1 MPGPTEA
8 PPFAPT
14 DRLSAPPLPVPARWI
29 GFERRWLA
37 ALSIGSIGL
46 LLALSAGLL
55 WVQREATL
63 DLAKAQAQREV
74 TRLAAELDQSLRQ
87 ARVSM
92 AHSPPT
98 HAGSGAQ
105 DLLGERRPLIEALS
119 LPFGL
124 SRLPPPADGPAAR
137 PTGQWLPGL
146 ARQEGAQAYLP
157 LVWHQ
162 PAAEGGQTFEV
173 RISREAVLR
182 RFASEGMPA
191 DGSMSLFRVEDDGAT
206 TVLVRHPMIEKEQG
220 LTLHGHVAKAAMDS
234 TSGVFQ
240 ARSVIDGV
248 HRIVG
253 FHRLGDG
260 GQRLLVVYAL
270 PVEGVLAVWS
280 ATLPVVV
287 ALTLLLAGA
296 MGYGAWR
303 LDRSLRALRRS
314 ERHFQA
320 LSGHLP
326 DVVARHDRQ
335 GRVLYV
341 NAAVEAANGL
351 RPEAMIGRRPAE
363 LGAPAAVAEAWMAC
377 LERVFD
383 TGKPETLYF
392 SYPGPEGLRHWEARA
407 MLEPAMPGDPASVLV
422 VSRDIT
428 QRQEMENH
436 RLAAQRL
443 FEAVFQS
450 APEAMSLGEWD
461 SGRLLLVND
470 AFCTLFGRTRESLI
484 GHTAVELGL
493 WRSVAGRQQLLD
505 ALARGER
512 VRDATGFSSRPDG
525 QPIEVRYSAERVQVD
540 GQDRLLLL
548 FRDVTQLE
556 QDQRALTRSELRFRL
571 AAEHGQVWEW
581 DLDTPPPSEA
591 FYTALGY
598 PATPPQE
605 PPRALSALIHPRDLP
620 VLLKTLHRFLQGR
633 ADFRLELRARDA
645 RDRCRWFEV
654 RGSGQRNELG
664 RVTYMAGTVFE
675 ITDRKEL
682 EAAQR
687 QTLTQLDAVA
697 NASPALFWTTDI
709 HKHPN
714 WLNKARLAFTGR
726 DLVSECDAFWLDD
739 LHPQDRERCE
749 RVFNTAFDARE
760 PYSME
765 YRMLR
770 HDGQYRWVLE
780 QGMPRHDAD
789 QHFIGYIG
797 SCLDVNERQQAE
809 ATALERGAILEQVFS
824 LLQDMLFVLDREE
837 RFVHFQAG
845 SHDRLLLHPDEFM
858 GRPLGEL
865 MPPQLVEQL
874 REAMARASEGG
885 PQELDYSLDLP
896 AGRCHFNAR
905 LAWLPGGEQ
914 CMFFVRDT
922 TEQQKHLQERER
934 TSQFVLL
941 LFRLASRFINLP
953 VQQMDQAI
961 QDALGD
967 LGRFVGADRA
977 ALFSHDARTDTHVWC
992 AEDLPAGMRHRPRPP
1007 QAPEAAGA
1015 TAQGRDGMVCVS
1027 DVDALPEGEFKAALQ
1042 NLGIRSLVSLPLSSD
1057 QDGGSGFVTLE
1068 SVRHTHTYDGEDIT
1082 LLQLFAQMLM
1092 NVQARS
1098 QAQARLRELT
1108 DQLEMKVAERTAQL
1122 EESVR
1127 RLQVVNRELESF
1139 TYSASHDLR
1148 TPLRGIEGFCSLLL
1162 EEHASQLDEQGRAYL
1177 QRIQKATL
1185 HMSQLVSDLLA
1196 YSRLQQLTEQ
1206 REPVALAACVQ
1217 EVVVPFRD
1225 EMEARQSR
1233 LSLQIPDDLKVQA
1246 NAKGLAIVLRNL
1258 IDNALK
1264 FTPPGEAPDIRIE
1277 AQAQAGRVRLSVC
1290 DRGMGFDMK
1299 YHDRIFGMFQRL
1311 HRQDQI
1317 PGTGIGLALVHKAV
1331 ERMGGHIRAE
1341 SSPGQ
1346 GASFHLDLPTA

>member
-8 PPFAPT
+8 PPIAPI

-37 ALSIGSIGL
+37 ALSIGSVAL

-74 TRLAAELDQSLRQ
+74 TRLAAELEQSLRQ

-92 AHSPPT
+92 AHSP
-98 HAGSGAQ
+98 AQ
-105 DLLGERRPLIEALS
+105 RTDHTPDDLLGERRPLIEALS

-124 SRLPPPADGPAAR
+124 SRLPAPANGPAA
-137 PTGQWLPGL
+137 PPAGQWLPGL
-146 ARQEGAQAYLP
+146 PRLEGAQAYLP

-162 PAAEGGQTFEV
+162 PADEGGQSYEV

-182 RFASEGMPA
+182 RFASEGIPA

-206 TVLVRHPMIEKEQG
+206 TVLVRHPMVKEEQG
-220 LTLHGHVAKAAMDS
+220 LTLRGHVARAAMGS

-248 HRIVG
+248 QRIVG
-253 FHRLGDG
+253 FQRLGEGGHRL
-260 GQRLLVVYAL
+260 LMVYAL
-270 PVEGVLAVWS
+270 PVEGVLAVWT
-280 ATLPVVV
+280 ATLPVVL

-303 LDRSLRALRRS
+303 LDRSLRALRLS
-314 ERHFQA
+314 ERHFQT

-341 NAAVEAANGL
+341 NAAVEGANGL
-351 RPEAMIGRRPAE
+351 KPEAMIGRLPTE
-363 LGAPAAVAEAWMAC
+363 LGAPPAVAEAWMAC
-377 LERVFD
+377 LARVFD
-383 TGKPETLYF
+383 TGQPETLYF
-392 SYPGPEGLRHWEARA
+392 SYPGPAGTRQWEARA
-407 MLEPAMPGDPASVLV
+407 MLEPAMPGDPASVLI

-428 QRQEMENH
+428 QRQEMENR

-450 APEAMSLGEWD
+450 APEAMSLGDWD
-461 SGRLLLVND
+461 SGHLLLVND
-470 AFCTLFGRTRESLI
+470 AFCSLFGRSRESLI
-484 GHTAVELGL
+484 GHTAVDLGL
-493 WRSVAGRQQLLD
+493 WRSAGERRQLLD
-505 ALARGER
+505 ALARGEP
-512 VRDATGFSSRPDG
+512 VRDAAGFSTRPDG

-548 FRDVTQLE
+548 FRDVTQAE
-556 QDQRALTRSELRFRL
+556 KDQRALARSELRFRL

-581 DLDTPPPSEA
+581 DLDAPPPSEA
-591 FYTALGY
+591 FYTALGH
-598 PATPPQE
+598 PAMSPQAT
-605 PPRALSALIHPRDLP
+605 PRALSALVHPQDLP
-620 VLLKTLHRFLQGR
+620 VLWKTLQRFLQGR
-633 ADFRLELRARDA
+633 ADFRLELRARDVHH
-645 RDRCRWFEV
+645 RYRWFEV
-654 RGSGQRNELG
+654 RGSGQRNEQG

-675 ITDRKEL
+675 ISDRKEL

-714 WLNKARLAFTGR
+714 WLNKAWLAFTGR

-739 LHPQDRERCE
+739 LHPLDRERCA
-749 RVFNTAFDARE
+749 RVFNTAFDDRE

-789 QHFIGYIG
+789 RRFIGYVG
-797 SCLDVNERQQAE
+797 SCLDVTDLRQAE
-809 ATALERGAILEQVFS
+809 STALERGAILEQVFS
-824 LLQDMLFVLDREE
+824 VLRDMLFVLDRDE

-845 SHDRLLLHPDEFM
+845 SHDRLLLQPDEFM
-858 GRPLGEL
+858 GRLLGDL
-865 MPPQLVEQL
+865 MPPALVSQL
-874 REAMARASEGG
+874 RDAMARAREGG
-885 PQELDYSLDLP
+885 PQELDYSLELP
-896 AGRCHFNAR
+896 GGLCHFNAR

-953 VQQMDQAI
+953 LQQMDQVI
-961 QDALGD
+961 HDALGD

-977 ALFSHDARTDTHVWC
+977 ALFSREAGADTHVWC
-992 AEDLPAGMRHRPRPP
+992 AEDLPAGLRHRHGTPP
-1007 QAPEAAGA
+1007 TPAADA
-1015 TAQGRDGMVCVS
+1015 AMAQDREGMLCVP
-1027 DVDALPEGEFKAALQ
+1027 DVDALPGGEFKTALQ
-1042 NLGIRSLVSLPLSSD
+1042 TQGIRSLVTLPLSSE
-1057 QDGGSGFVTLE
+1057 QDGASGFVTLE
-1068 SVRHTHTYDGEDIT
+1068 SVRHTHTYDDEDIT

-1162 EEHASQLDEQGRAYL
+1162 EEHATQLDEQGRAYL

-1206 REPVALAACVQ
+1206 REPVAVAACVQ

-1233 LSLQIPDDLKVQA
+1233 LSLQVPDDLTVLA

-1264 FTPPGEAPDIRIE
+1264 FTPAGEAPDIRIE
-1277 AQAQAGRVRLSVC
+1277 AQVQAGRVRLSVC

-1317 PGTGIGLALVHKAV
+1317 PGTGIGLALVQKAV

-1346 GASFHLDLPTA
+1346 GASFHLDLPPA